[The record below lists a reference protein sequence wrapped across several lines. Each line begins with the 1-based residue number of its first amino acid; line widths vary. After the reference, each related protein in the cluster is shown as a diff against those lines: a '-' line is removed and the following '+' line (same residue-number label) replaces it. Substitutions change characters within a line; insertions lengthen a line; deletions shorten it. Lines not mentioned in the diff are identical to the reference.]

1 MKSRRPN
8 KKKKSRSAKHKRSAQ
23 RGIAKNRR
31 LSIERLEAR
40 QMLTGDGLQAQYF
53 NTDDLSGPALVRV
66 DSSIDFN
73 WGTGSPDASIAPNT
87 FSARWNG
94 QLEAQFTETHTFHV
108 NANDGARLWVNG
120 VLLIDQFDNPLVSDA
135 SASID
140 LIAGRRYDIQFEFR
154 ELTGNA
160 SALSL
165 IHI

>member
-87 FSARWNG
+87 F
-94 QLEAQFTETHTFHV
+94 
-108 NANDGARLWVNG
+108 
-120 VLLIDQFDNPLVSDA
+120 
-135 SASID
+135 
-140 LIAGRRYDIQFEFR
+140 
-154 ELTGNA
+154 
-160 SALSL
+160 LSL